1 MLSFVILSVLIKSN
15 QRPLCYHLPGAK
27 PPEPC
32 RQCRNLRKKL
42 IYQHFALYKRAPK
55 LYNNVGVFNPSP
67 RRYAPQFSPIFS
79 CTTPRNASGHG
90 RGRRLNTNDF
100 LSPPK
105 IVSDARDALRLFI
118 LLSSEKNE
126 PRSAAAVIGLLARR
140 YGRRRG
146 LRNSLRS
153 DSPRPFSSVFLAT
166 SPPDKGGD
174 FASLFNPLALRALPL
189 YSLTETQGE
198 RVRVPFCSLQC
209 DTPHTGYGRGRVG
222 VMLNFRLALFPI

>member
-1 MLSFVILSVLIKSN
+1 ML
-15 QRPLCYHLPGAK
+15 
-27 PPEPC
+27 
-32 RQCRNLRKKL
+32 
-42 IYQHFALYKRAPK
+42 
-55 LYNNVGVFNPSP
+55 
-67 RRYAPQFSPIFS
+67 
-79 CTTPRNASGHG
+79 
-90 RGRRLNTNDF
+90 DF

-174 FASLFNPLALRALPL
+174 FARAFAGLFNPLALWALPL
-189 YSLTETQGE
+189 YRCGAP
-198 RVRVPFCSLQC
+198 RNA
-209 DTPHTGYGRGRVG
+209 TGYGRGEDG
-222 VMLNFRLALFPI
+222 VHFFILSVVFISLFPLCPVVLRGGREIGETPQKW